1 VTTPSERRNAILQAA
16 SRLFEHYGHGKTTIA
31 DVAREAQVGVGT
43 VYLEFESKDAIVTEL
58 SLSTHVGVLE
68 AMRAA
73 STKGSA
79 PDERLSAVLVARTRC
94 FLELG
99 KKGQHA
105 CELVHCKT
113 DGVRVAHQRFREQEQ
128 ALIAGIL
135 QEGQLIGTFRS
146 GEPKDTAAL
155 IQRAFASLSPPWIF
169 SSKDEEAMRAAE
181 GMCRLLLHGL
191 KASSQPS
198 QGVSVGSPSVA
209 KRGKQS
215 SARKPT
221 RDR

>member
-43 VYLEFESKDAIVTEL
+43 VYLEFDSKDAIVTEL

-73 STKGSA
+73 SVKGL
-79 PDERLSAVLVARTRC
+79 DHGERLTTVMMARTRS

-105 CELVHCKT
+105 CELLHCKT
-113 DGVRVAHQRFREQEQ
+113 DGVRVAHQKFREQEQ

-135 QEGQLIGTFRS
+135 QEGQLLGAFAQRDPS
-146 GEPKDTAAL
+146 GTAAL

-169 SSKDEEAMRAAE
+169 SATVDEAMRSAE
-181 GMCRLLLHGL
+181 GMCHLLLHGL
-191 KASSQPS
+191 KADTQPA
-198 QGVSVGSPSVA
+198 SVRSPSLV
-209 KRGKQS
+209 KRGKPPIS
-215 SARKPT
+215 RKPT
-221 RDR
+221 RLR